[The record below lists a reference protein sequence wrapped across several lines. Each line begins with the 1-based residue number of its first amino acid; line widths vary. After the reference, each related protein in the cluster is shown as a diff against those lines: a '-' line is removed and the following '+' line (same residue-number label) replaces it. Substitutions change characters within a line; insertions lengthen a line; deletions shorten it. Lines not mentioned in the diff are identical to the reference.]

1 MPGGSLS
8 SGSTA
13 LADWNVQQ
21 SMAAPLDRPETPATK
36 SRSGWSD
43 AKRENRRQWRARIR
57 TANIETGCLARYDE
71 LKTAMKRAGLRIGS
85 LSDLADIPDAAHR
98 LDVLQARV
106 QRWDA
111 QWTETLRKRD
121 TRAKIVV
128 GGAVLAEF
136 RDSPELADR
145 LLRCL
150 DQRVLRPRDRALVRA
165 MLGDDRLTIRQGG
178 QPDEDLATALT
189 RLGEELI
196 DYEKLIAETDE
207 PSTYS
212 FGCAEEDV

>member
-1 MPGGSLS
+1 MTITSESP
-8 SGSTA
+8 
-13 LADWNVQQ
+13 
-21 SMAAPLDRPETPATK
+21 PETPPLK
-36 SRSGWSD
+36 SRSGWTD
-43 AKRENRRQWRARIR
+43 AKRENRRQWRARVR
-57 TANIETGCLARYDE
+57 EANRESECLARYDE
-71 LKTAMKRAGLRIGS
+71 LKDAMKRAGLRIGA
-85 LSDLADIPDAAHR
+85 LADLADIPDHAHR

-136 RDSPELADR
+136 RDNPELADR

-150 DQRVLRPRDRALVRA
+150 DQRVLRPRDRALIRA
-165 MLGDDRLTIRQGG
+165 LLGDDRLTIRQGG
-178 QPDEDLATALT
+178 RPDEDLATALT

-196 DYEKLIAETDE
+196 DYETLIAETDE
-207 PSTYS
+207 PADQS
-212 FGCAEEDV
+212 FGGEEEDA

>member
-1 MPGGSLS
+1 
-8 SGSTA
+8 
-13 LADWNVQQ
+13 
-21 SMAAPLDRPETPATK
+21 
-36 SRSGWSD
+36 
-43 AKRENRRQWRARIR
+43 
-57 TANIETGCLARYDE
+57 
-71 LKTAMKRAGLRIGS
+71 MKRAGLRIGS
-85 LSDLADIPDAAHR
+85 LSDLADIPDPAHR

-136 RDSPELADR
+136 RDNPELADR

-150 DQRVLRPRDRALVRA
+150 DQRVLRPRDRALIRA

-178 QPDEDLATALT
+178 RPDEDLATALT

-196 DYEKLIAETDE
+196 DYETLIAETDE
-207 PSTYS
+207 PANRTLS
-212 FGCAEEDV
+212 AEMEDA